1 MPDDTTLSS
10 MALEALGAKG
20 AGRVARQSLENALEA
35 DSDSDSEAVRPAP
48 RARARTPAE
57 RAADADKLPTVLPAQ
72 ETPGAVGAR
81 GSGAKDDGAAEEEDK
96 WWLDWECACARA
108 RAAA

>member
-81 GSGAKDDGAAEEEDK
+81 GSGAKDDDAAEEEDK

>member
-48 RARARTPAE
+48 RPISTATARSAMTSNI
-57 RAADADKLPTVLPAQ
+57 V
-72 ETPGAVGAR
+72 
-81 GSGAKDDGAAEEEDK
+81 S
-96 WWLDWECACARA
+96 
-108 RAAA
+108 